1 MEKKFRITV
10 EGKQYVV
17 TVEDISAEGTQ
28 GMYPEPGGIMS
39 AAAAAPVPAAS
50 TAAPSPAAGPA
61 AAAGPGDE
69 VAPLGGVVQ
78 TVHVSVGQAVN
89 EGDKLVS
96 LEAMKMVTH
105 VVAKRGGK
113 VVSIAVKPG
122 DPVDAGQVLLTIG

>member
-28 GMYPEPGGIMS
+28 SMYPEPGGIMS
-39 AAAAAPVPAAS
+39 AAATVAAPAPVAPA
-50 TAAPSPAAGPA
+50 PAAGPV

-113 VVSIAVKPG
+113 VTSIAVKPG